1 MSTLWQRLLL
11 AVGGVAFIFLTIEIA
26 LSIAATTHGSTPAR
40 VVRVTAGPY
49 ALTISLYTNPAR
61 AGFAL
66 PFAIAPEPPTS
77 STLTYQITSVPGSDV
92 DATPVHASLSPDA
105 QVPNG
110 VQGEAEITVQG
121 DWSLHVVVN
130 GPAGQGTADVPVRAT
145 APPPMPPWL
154 AWSLGF
160 LPLVGLLA
168 FLLVQRGRIP
178 HSVPASEERQ
188 GQGPVSVGEEASGED
203 HA

>member
-11 AVGGVAFIFLTIEIA
+11 AVGGVAFLFLTIEIA
-26 LSIAATTHGSTPAR
+26 LSIAATTHNSTPAR

-49 ALTISLYTNPAR
+49 ALTVSLYTDPAR

-66 PFAIAPEPPTS
+66 PFAIAPERPTS
-77 STLTYQITSVPGSDV
+77 STLTYQVTSVPGQDV
-92 DATPVHASLSPDA
+92 DATPVHASLSRDA
-105 QVPNG
+105 RVPNG

-121 DWSLHVVVN
+121 DWSLQVVVN
-130 GPAGQGTADVPVRAT
+130 GPAGQGEADVPVRAT

-160 LPLVGLLA
+160 LPLGGLLI

-178 HSVPASEERQ
+178 QSLSASEERQ
-188 GQGPVSVGEEASGED
+188 GQMHSPAGEEPGGED
-203 HA
+203 RT

>member
-11 AVGGVAFIFLTIEIA
+11 AVGGVAFIFLSIEIA

-66 PFAIAPEPPTS
+66 PFAIAPQQPTS
-77 STLTYQITSVPGSDV
+77 GTLTYQVTSVPGSDV
-92 DATPVHASLSPDA
+92 DATPVHASLSVDA

-130 GPAGQGTADVPVRAT
+130 GPAGQGEADVPVTAT
-145 APPPMPPWL
+145 APPLMPPWL

-168 FLLVQRGRIP
+168 FLLLQRGRIP
-178 HSVPASEERQ
+178 PSLPAGGERQ
-188 GQGPVSVGEEASGED
+188 SRGHVPVGEEASG
-203 HA
+203 